1 MGIKLTD
8 NPEVIEILKLVHIGL
23 TKDELHK
30 QVGANY
36 DHVSNLLKTR
46 YLINATDDFLVL
58 SEKGREA
65 IGLDKKNHKPGI
77 KAANRSPAPTKPL
90 KLPRHPRQDEI
101 DAMRA
106 IPPVFNGVRYV
117 AK

>member
-1 MGIKLTD
+1 MGIKLKD

-30 QVGANY
+30 QIGANY

-65 IGLDKKNHKPGI
+65 IGLNKKNHKPGI
-77 KAANRSPAPTKPL
+77 KAANKSPAPTKPL
-90 KLPRHPRQDEI
+90 NLPRHPRQDEM
-101 DAMRA
+101 DALRE
-106 IPPVFNGVRYV
+106 IPSVFNGERYV